1 MTSDAERSPSP
12 MTAWTLRAIKQ
23 RNLVLEGYCQSD
35 GCKNFYVFDI
45 DGLIASAGPDYLVP
59 EILPGITCTAC
70 GGALKAKLAM
80 MPPDEAEGA
89 PIS

>member
-80 MPPDEAEGA
+80 MPPDDAERA